1 MNSGMMRTPLV
12 IKTRAQTLGTFGT
25 PTYTYTTGDTIFGE
39 IKDSSAVEKTNHMAL
54 QQIVTHQITTNFYPG
69 INAYDRFTASL
80 SRSAA
85 TGTTISTTFE
95 IVSIVDYKSAG
106 HTLIMQCREVDK

>member
-12 IKTRAQTLGTFGT
+12 IKTRTETIGSFGT

-39 IKDSSAVEKTNHMAL
+39 IKDSSAVEKTNHAML
-54 QQIVTHQITTNFYPG
+54 SQVVTHQITTNFYPG
-69 INAYDRFTASL
+69 ISATDRFTASV
-80 SRSAA
+80 SRGTS
-85 TGTTISTTFE
+85 GTTLSTTFE

-106 HTLIMQCREVDK
+106 HTLIMQCREVS

>member
-12 IKTRAQTLGTFGT
+12 IKVRTQALGTFGT

-54 QQIVTHQITTNFYPG
+54 AQVVTHQITTNFYPG
-69 INAYDRFTASL
+69 INAYDRFSASVSRGADGLTKTA
-80 SRSAA
+80 
-85 TGTTISTTFE
+85 TFE

-106 HTLIMQCREVDK
+106 HTLIMQCREVQ

>member
-1 MNSGMMRTPLV
+1 MNAGMMRTPMS
-12 IKTRAQTLGTFGT
+12 IQTRTQSLTSFGT
-25 PTYTYTTGDTIFGE
+25 PTFTYTTGDTIFGE

-106 HTLIMQCREVDK
+106 HTLIMQCREIS

>member
-12 IKTRAQTLGTFGT
+12 IKVRTQTLGSFGT

-69 INAYDRFTASL
+69 INNYDRFTASL
-80 SRSAA
+80 SRSILD
-85 TGTTISTTFE
+85 TTISTTFE

-106 HTLIMQCREVDK
+106 HTLIMQCREVDP

>member
-1 MNSGMMRTPLV
+1 MNSGMMRTPMS
-12 IKTRAQTLGTFGT
+12 IQTRTQSLTSFGT

-54 QQIVTHQITTNFYPG
+54 AQVVTHQITTNFYPG
-69 INAYDRFTASL
+69 INAYDRFSASVSRGAYGLTKTA
-80 SRSAA
+80 
-85 TGTTISTTFE
+85 TFE

-106 HTLIMQCREVDK
+106 HTLIMQCREIS